1 MDVSQIVN
9 LAHASPAWDDQQE
22 RTLRGPFDYLAS
34 SPGKNFRS
42 ELIQIFNEFYG
53 LPSAQIT
60 IISKLVEIL
69 HTSSLLVD
77 DIEDSSEWRRG
88 LKASHLVFGIPMTIN
103 TANYMYFYAM
113 ECLQELARD
122 SEAGLL
128 NQLLI
133 IFNQEM
139 LNLHRGQGL
148 DIYWRDELV
157 IPDEKQYL
165 NMVMNKTG
173 GLFRLTVRLMEVFST
188 DFLGNDSLVPLCN
201 LLGILYQIRD
211 DYLNLQ
217 DASMIKNKGFAE
229 DVSEGKLSFP
239 IIHGIRHGQSQ
250 NNTFVLD
257 ILKTRTQDVEL
268 KQKVVD
274 YLDTNSGSMEYTRQ
288 RIMNLG
294 VLLQK
299 QFLPSLQERGYDTKA
314 LSAAIA
320 HLSSV

>member
-1 MDVSQIVN
+1 MDVAQIEK

-22 RTLRGPFDYLAS
+22 QTLRGPFDYLAS

-42 ELIQIFNEFYG
+42 ELIHIFNAFYG

-60 IISKLVEIL
+60 VISKLVEIL

-128 NQLLI
+128 NQLLL

-157 IPDEKQYL
+157 VPDENQYL

-173 GLFRLTVRLMEVFST
+173 GLFRLTVRLMEVFSA
-188 DFLGNDSLVPLCN
+188 DFQGNDSLVPLCN

-217 DASMIKNKGFAE
+217 DATMIKNKGFAE

-239 IIHGIRHGQSQ
+239 IIHGIMHGQSQ
-250 NNTFVLD
+250 GDTVVLD
-257 ILKTRTQDVEL
+257 VLKTRTQDVEL
-268 KQKVVD
+268 KRKVVD
-274 YLDTNSGSMEYTRQ
+274 YLQTRSGSMDYTREK
-288 RIMNLG
+288 IMKLG
-294 VLLQK
+294 TLLER
-299 QFLPSLQERGYDTKA
+299 QFLPSIRERGYDTTA
-314 LSAAIA
+314 LSAAIS
-320 HLSSV
+320 HLSYV